1 MSYRPF
7 PNVYVPPYHYEKD
20 LSALKSSVPP
30 APKARPNDTLGRLET
45 MADREALK
53 LARVS
58 SLRAI
63 ENLQAMY
70 GYYVDKGQWE
80 EAASLFTEDGT
91 WEFGQS
97 GVYAGRDRV
106 ERGLSTMGPEGL
118 EPGQLNNYPM
128 LQPIITVSED
138 NMTAKGRWRSDVM
151 LARGGKGRWGG
162 GLYENEYVNDNG
174 TWKISKQHYWVT
186 FWADYDLGF
195 AGQGL
200 IPMDP
205 PSTET
210 PPDAPPTIVY
220 QSLPNTYIVP
230 FHFDHPVT
238 GEPHKY
244 LEGGQ

>member
-1 MSYRPF
+1 
-7 PNVYVPPYHYEKD
+7 
-20 LSALKSSVPP
+20 
-30 APKARPNDTLGRLET
+30 
-45 MADREALK
+45 
-53 LARVS
+53 
-58 SLRAI
+58 LRAI

-80 EAASLFTEDGT
+80 EVASLFTEDGT